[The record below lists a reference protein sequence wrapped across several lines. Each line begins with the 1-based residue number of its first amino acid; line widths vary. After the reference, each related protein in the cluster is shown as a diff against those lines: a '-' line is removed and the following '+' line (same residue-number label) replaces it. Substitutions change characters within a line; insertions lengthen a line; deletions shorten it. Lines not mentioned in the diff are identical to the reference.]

1 MLNSNVAPYVSLFI
15 WRLLNSPDVIEMPKG
30 PISKWLFASGN
41 IFVPAI
47 SVTLD
52 TQAFPNINKEN
63 LAFLSWNPMSQVH
76 FLCANKYPQFT
87 NRNLKPALQL
97 SRLYQGHCHP
107 RTPIGQDI
115 WLPPMDSWASGR
127 KHWVSNWQLRHP
139 SDSSTLCFKSLNPQ
153 AWRPTQGLIWGW
165 LSHLHGDWHS
175 GMTDWCHP
183 IHVYRDD
190 VAAIRPRQ
198 AQRNHSELQCSW
210 AWQNRL
216 GHCSHRGILFFSRWG
231 HRHKT
236 AISNII
242 LKARMQEGIWAGIK
256 ILRRENPK
264 LQRGACL
271 WGMQKEDGF
280 RWTAKDRRELGKRKW
295 ASFPFPYFFD
305 IK

>member
-76 FLCANKYPQFT
+76 FLCANKYPEFT

-107 RTPIGQDI
+107 RTPIRQDI

-127 KHWVSNWQLRHP
+127 KHWVSNWQLMPP
-139 SDSSTLCFKSLNPQ
+139 SDSSSEWFWSNGLCMVVE
-153 AWRPTQGLIWGW
+153 R
-165 LSHLHGDWHS
+165 
-175 GMTDWCHP
+175 
-183 IHVYRDD
+183 
-190 VAAIRPRQ
+190 
-198 AQRNHSELQCSW
+198 E
-210 AWQNRL
+210 
-216 GHCSHRGILFFSRWG
+216 HCV
-231 HRHKT
+231 
-236 AISNII
+236 
-242 LKARMQEGIWAGIK
+242 LKASTRRHDDQLRAWFGVDFLIYTVTD
-256 ILRRENPK
+256 ILAWLTGVIRFTSI
-264 LQRGACL
+264 
-271 WGMQKEDGF
+271 GMMWRHQ
-280 RWTAKDRRELGKRKW
+280 TTPSA
-295 ASFPFPYFFD
+295 AQS
-305 IK
+305 